1 MRQARL
7 LFLTLLLLAGSVLP
21 LQATAIYDVDGS
33 LTVSVI
39 GYLLDGVPLA
49 DKPDDLLVSD
59 LTTATFTSTFA
70 IGSAFA
76 TATATALTNGTP
88 LIDLFVAVAGAADG
102 LSDRAASV
110 ALSFGSFQ
118 FTNTSSVNTYDI
130 LLDIAF
136 GVNGFVST
144 TQPGERAFASL
155 FLFVDVFGGDFD
167 LDTFRLRLGP
177 GQSSLLEAGADLLG
191 FANVPEPATLT
202 LVAAGLALLAVALR
216 RRRTQPA
223 R

>member
-49 DKPDDLLVSD
+49 DKPDDLLVGD
-59 LTTATFTSTFA
+59 LTTATFASTFA

-76 TATATALTNGTP
+76 TATATALVNDTP

-110 ALSFGSFQ
+110 ALSFGSFE
-118 FTNTSSVNTYDI
+118 FRNTSSVNTYDI

-144 TQPGERAFASL
+144 TQPGETAFAFL
-155 FLFVDVFGGDFD
+155 FLFVDVFGGNFDFD
-167 LDTFRLRLGP
+167 TFTLRLGP
-177 GQSSLLEAGADLLG
+177 SQSALIEAGADLRG

-202 LVAAGLALLAVALR
+202 LAAAGLALLAVGLR
-216 RRRTQPA
+216 RRRTRRVQ
-223 R
+223 